1 MYFTVTIQ
9 NESVCSCFGYNSLDE
24 AKSKWHKELNYGYE
38 ANITT
43 LSVILNGEGRVLEH
57 DKYTAHVQPAP
68 EPEPEPTPNEN
79 EEPTEE

>member
-1 MYFTVTIQ
+1 MNYFTVTIQ
-9 NESVCSCFGYNSLDE
+9 NENICSCFGYNSLDE

-68 EPEPEPTPNEN
+68 ELTPDE